1 MTDPQPTPP
10 RDRYVITGTTGW
22 HEAYVYLRYVAALA
36 KPGNRVPVFG
46 APRNANRSATGK
58 DPTEQAMLL
67 EEARS
72 QIARQ
77 AESMQHNTTR
87 AATLLTI
94 TVAELVFLTKVANNV
109 LDHGPLAVGLWSAA
123 VTFALLSL
131 AGAVAVLTTRAEYGT
146 VNLTAV
152 IDSDEPTL
160 AELAQRYADATDIGA
175 RTNAT
180 RLTVLRDAV
189 LLAVVAG
196 VGLVAVLLFNDPKD
210 PEAGCKPPAGQTC
223 TFSPIARTPSPT
235 SQPSPVPS
243 TLGSNTPVPSTP
255 VPSAPPLP
263 STTTPTP

>member
-1 MTDPQPTPP
+1 MDPQPSPP
-10 RDRYVITGTTGW
+10 RDRYVITGTTSR

-46 APRNANRSATGK
+46 APRRADRTVTSK
-58 DPTEQAMLL
+58 DPAEQALLL

-72 QIARQ
+72 QIVWQ

-94 TVAELVFLTKVANNV
+94 AVAELVFLTMVANNV
-109 LDHGPLAVGLWSAA
+109 LGHGAVAVALWSAA
-123 VTFALLSL
+123 VTFAVLSL
-131 AGAVAVLTTRAEYGT
+131 AGAVAVLTTRAEYGI
-146 VNLTAV
+146 VSLTAV

-160 AELAQRYADATDIGA
+160 AELARRYTDATEIGA

-196 VGLVAVLLFNDPKD
+196 VGLVAVLLFNNAKD

-223 TFSPIARTPSPT
+223 TFVPITRRVRPLPT
-235 SQPSPVPS
+235 SHPSPV
-243 TLGSNTPVPSTP
+243 LSTP
-255 VPSAPPLP
+255 PS
-263 STTTPTP
+263 STPRTTHRP

>member
-1 MTDPQPTPP
+1 MTDPQPSPP

-36 KPGNRVPVFG
+36 KPGTRVPVFG
-46 APRNANRSATGK
+46 APRNANRSVTSK
-58 DPTEQAMLL
+58 DPAEQALLL

-72 QIARQ
+72 QITRQ

-94 TVAELVFLTKVANNV
+94 AVTELVFLTKIANNV
-109 LDHGPLAVGLWSAA
+109 LDHGAVAVALWSAA
-123 VTFALLSL
+123 VTFAVLSL

-160 AELAQRYADATDIGA
+160 AELAQRYTDATDRGA

-189 LLAVVAG
+189 LLGVVAG
-196 VGLVAVLLFNDPKD
+196 VGLVAVLLFNNTKE

-223 TFSPIARTPSPT
+223 TFTPIPRRATPVPS
-235 SQPSPVPS
+235 SQPSPVLSTPPS
-243 TLGSNTPVPSTP
+243 TKPR
-255 VPSAPPLP
+255 PPHRP
-263 STTTPTP
+263 